1 MADLNSTQGT
11 PGQEQGTD
19 NVAAAEAA
27 AAAAA
32 EADAKKKAEDDDDL
46 PKEVLRDR
54 LTRANEEA
62 AARRINE
69 RAQAEEIAALKEQVA
84 NAKSMDEVNT
94 LLAEHEAKV
103 KAEAERADRAQAAL
117 EAGLDKDWLDR
128 IKGDSYEDML
138 KDAQSLAERIGGGV
152 AQQTPEP
159 RIPGGGRRPAAP
171 PADDDPESTLKRLRD
186 KHSF

>member
-1 MADLNSTQGT
+1 MADTDTTGST

-32 EADAKKKAEDDDDL
+32 EADAKKKAEDDDL

-84 NAKSMDEVNT
+84 NAKSMDEVNA

-171 PADDDPESTLKRLRD
+171 PADDDPEATLKRLRD

>member
-1 MADLNSTQGT
+1 MAETNTTEGT
-11 PGQEQGTD
+11 PGQEQGTE

-32 EADAKKKAEDDDDL
+32 EAEAKKKAEEEL
-46 PKEVLRDR
+46 PTEVLRDR

-69 RAQAEEIAALKEQVA
+69 RALAEEIAALREQAA
-84 NAKSMDEVNT
+84 NAKSMDEVNA

-128 IKGDSYEDML
+128 IRGDSYEDML

-171 PADDDPESTLKRLRD
+171 PVDDDPAATLKRLRD